1 MSSQD
6 IQNQVNELW
15 AQAKKNRAEGRW
27 QDAVNSYSSILKI
40 VPRFVPAFVERG
52 LLVQEM
58 GYPDMAMGDFE
69 NAIQLD
75 PQYGY
80 AYYGRAWVK
89 SSRGDHE
96 GALADAQTGMSL
108 DSQHTGMYFRRIGTA
123 YQGLRRFG
131 EAIEAFN
138 EALRL
143 NSNMDEGTIYN
154 RGICYSQM
162 KEYDLALADFTR
174 CLELDPDWAWAFSER
189 GRVYLQ
195 LKEYDKAIKDCT
207 NAIKYKPNY
216 FHGYLIRAYAYQ
228 ESGDHKKAKVDFE
241 NALKLTGSQQ
251 LKQQIENELKTL
263 KKDWWKIF

>member
-1 MSSQD
+1 MTSQD
-6 IQNQVNELW
+6 AQNQLKELW
-15 AQAKKNRAEGRW
+15 TKAERYRAEGKW
-27 QDAVNSYSSILKI
+27 QEAVNSYSRIIELI
-40 VPRFVPAFVERG
+40 PRYVPAYVQRG

-58 GYPDMAMGDFE
+58 GYPDMALTDFE
-69 NAIQLD
+69 TAIQID

-89 SSRGDHE
+89 SSKGNHE
-96 GALADAQTGMSL
+96 GALADAQKGMSL

-131 EAIEAFN
+131 EAVEAYN
-138 EALRL
+138 EAIRL

-154 RGICYSQM
+154 RGTCYSQM
-162 KEYDLALADFTR
+162 GEYTLALADFTR

-189 GRVYLQ
+189 GTVYLH
-195 LKEYDKAIKDCT
+195 LKEYDKAIKDCS

-241 NALKLTGSQQ
+241 NALKLTNSPQ

-263 KKDWWKIF
+263 KKDWWRIF